1 MGRCMCNGRGTYP
14 QASDVAQMN
23 IHQASYL
30 VSIHLSLLL
39 ILVSLVQCVEMRIQS
54 PTCI

>member
-1 MGRCMCNGRGTYP
+1 MGRCTCNGCGTHP
-14 QASDVAQMN
+14 QAPDVAQMS

-30 VSIHLSLLL
+30 VSIHLTLLL
-39 ILVSLVQCVEMRIQS
+39 ILVSLVQCVEMRFQS

>member
-1 MGRCMCNGRGTYP
+1 MGRCMCNGCGTHP
-14 QASDVAQMN
+14 QAPDVAQMN